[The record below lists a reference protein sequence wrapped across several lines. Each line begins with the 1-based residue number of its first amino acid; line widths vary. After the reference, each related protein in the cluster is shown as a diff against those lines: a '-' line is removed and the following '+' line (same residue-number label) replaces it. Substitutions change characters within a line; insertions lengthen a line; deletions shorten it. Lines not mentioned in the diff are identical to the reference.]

1 MQRAIDTFGIAIRRV
16 HELGGLFSAVTR
28 LTTSAV
34 DPTDLLRSQIVLA
47 VSALDHLVHELAVA
61 GMLEIYDGVR
71 QPTPAFQRFSVP
83 LGAHSTAAQLQLSR
97 TSFEAAVR
105 DRHSYLSFQRP
116 DKIADA
122 IRLFSTQPLWDGIS
136 QLLSEDVATIKSRLN
151 LAVDRRNKIAHEADM
166 DPSYPGARWPI
177 SPRDVDGVTASIDE
191 IGNAIYQV
199 CK

>member
-1 MQRAIDTFGIAIRRV
+1 V
-16 HELGGLFSAVTR
+16 
-28 LTTSAV
+28 V

-61 GMLEIYDGVR
+61 GMLEIFDGSR
-71 QPTPAFQRFSVP
+71 PPTPAFEKFYVP
-83 LGAHSTAAQLQLSR
+83 LGAYSTAPQFQISR

-105 DRHSYLSFQRP
+105 HRHSYLSFQRP

-122 IRLFSTQPLWDGIS
+122 IRLISTQPLWDGVS
-136 QLLSEDVATIKSRLN
+136 QLVSEDVATIKSRIN

-177 SPRDVDGVTASIDE
+177 SSRDAVGVTATIDKV
-191 IGNAIYQV
+191 GKSIYQV